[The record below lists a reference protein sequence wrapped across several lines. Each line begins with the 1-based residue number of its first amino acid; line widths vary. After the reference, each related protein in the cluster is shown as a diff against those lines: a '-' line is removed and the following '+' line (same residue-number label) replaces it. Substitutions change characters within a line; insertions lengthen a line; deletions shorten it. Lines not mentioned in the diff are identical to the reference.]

1 MNLSPPTPEEHSWL
15 LRRGEQAVLV
25 SVIAASL
32 LAMLAAWLYQ
42 GGQRGR
48 LIEIE
53 RAAPVEIPYVVDIN
67 TATWPELAQLPDIGE
82 TLAKRI
88 VESRDAQ
95 GPFRDHDDLRRVRGI
110 GPKTLD
116 GMRPYL
122 LPMPNQE
129 SLVTKKGFGQVNV
142 NDTKTSGTSTFCC

>member
-1 MNLSPPTPEEHSWL
+1 MADNTPSPSPNLPWL
-15 LRRGEQAVLV
+15 LRRAEQAVLAGV
-25 SVIAASL
+25 VTVALLGMLIA
-32 LAMLAAWLYQ
+32 WIYQ

-48 LIEIE
+48 LIEID
-53 RAAPVEIPYVVDIN
+53 RASPIEIQYVIDIN
-67 TATWPELAQLPDIGE
+67 AADWPEIAQLPDVGE

-88 VESRDAQ
+88 VESRAAN

-122 LPMPNQE
+122 LPMPDAE
-129 SLVTKKGFGQVNV
+129 TLVVQ
-142 NDTKTSGTSTFCC
+142 